1 MPVFVDV
8 RRCFFQVL
16 KLLVFRRRVAVAD
29 GGGVIIHSLASDG
42 SSGNILQLDSGG
54 VGGGGPARRL
64 TFVWQVIQLTLL
76 AGSSTEVAEV
86 FAGVLEFKK
95 LEFVFK
101 NR

>member
-1 MPVFVDV
+1 MLVFVDA

-29 GGGVIIHSLASDG
+29 VGGVIIHSLASDG
-42 SSGNILQLDSGG
+42 FSGNILQLDKA
-54 VGGGGPARRL
+54 GGGGPARRL

-76 AGSSTEVAEV
+76 AGLSTEVAEV
-86 FAGVLEFKK
+86 FAGVLEGKM
-95 LEFVFK
+95 LGFVFK

>member
-42 SSGNILQLDSGG
+42 FSGNILQLDNGE
-54 VGGGGPARRL
+54 VGRGGPARRL

-76 AGSSTEVAEV
+76 TGLSTEIAEV
-86 FAGVLEFKK
+86 FAGVLEGKM
-95 LEFVFK
+95 LGFVFK